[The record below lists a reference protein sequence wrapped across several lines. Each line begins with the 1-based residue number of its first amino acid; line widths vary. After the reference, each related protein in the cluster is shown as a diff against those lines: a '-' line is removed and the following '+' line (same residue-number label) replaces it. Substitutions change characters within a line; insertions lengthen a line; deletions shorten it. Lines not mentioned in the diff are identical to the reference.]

1 MKAYL
6 VMEFSA
12 PLVEQEVPTPEP
24 LGTEVLV
31 RVVHAGV
38 CHSDLHIHD
47 GYYSLAGGAKLDLL
61 ERGIRLPHTMGHE
74 LYGEVAAIGADVTG
88 VSNGDRRLVYPW
100 IGCGQCGACLAGN
113 ENVCIAPRS
122 IGVFTPGA
130 YADYCL
136 VPNEKYL
143 VDIGDLDPLV
153 ATPYS
158 CSGVTVYSAIS
169 KALPIGNKEWLVIMG
184 AGGLGLNAVAI
195 AKALD
200 VVNVLVVDIDD
211 SKLDAA
217 TEMGADAVLNPG
229 TDDAVA
235 SLQKMTDGG
244 PRAVVDTVGA
254 ESTAN
259 LGIAALLKGG
269 RYVIV
274 GLFGGGVTLSLPTIP
289 LRAISV
295 LGSYTGNLT
304 ELKALIELAKA
315 GKVKPLPV
323 STRPLSEVSETLDE
337 LREGKIV
344 GRTVLSN

>member
-1 MKAYL
+1 MKAYQ
-6 VMEFSA
+6 VTEFSA

-88 VSNGDRRLVYPW
+88 VSIGDRRLVYPW

-113 ENVCIAPRS
+113 EN
-122 IGVFTPGA
+122 
-130 YADYCL
+130 DYCL

-200 VVNVLVVDIDD
+200 VANVLVVDIDD

>member
-1 MKAYL
+1 M
-6 VMEFSA
+6 S
-12 PLVEQEVPTPEP
+12 
-24 LGTEVLV
+24 
-31 RVVHAGV
+31 
-38 CHSDLHIHD
+38 I
-47 GYYSLAGGAKLDLL
+47 
-61 ERGIRLPHTMGHE
+61 
-74 LYGEVAAIGADVTG
+74 
-88 VSNGDRRLVYPW
+88 GDRRLVYPW

-200 VVNVLVVDIDD
+200 IANVLVVDIDD

-235 SLQKMTDGG
+235 NLQKM
-244 PRAVVDTVGA
+244 RQ
-254 ESTAN
+254 
-259 LGIAALLKGG
+259 
-269 RYVIV
+269 
-274 GLFGGGVTLSLPTIP
+274 
-289 LRAISV
+289 
-295 LGSYTGNLT
+295 
-304 ELKALIELAKA
+304 
-315 GKVKPLPV
+315 
-323 STRPLSEVSETLDE
+323 
-337 LREGKIV
+337 
-344 GRTVLSN
+344 